1 MKDIYNYEKNI
12 TITKTVNGDVVM
24 TMNEEIL
31 TSLLNHIW
39 DAGQHQADK
48 KLYAT
53 AEDTLK
59 LWTALAEKKDNM

>member
-12 TITKTVNGDVVM
+12 TLTKTVNGDVVM
-24 TMNEEIL
+24 TMNEAIL
-31 TSLLNHIW
+31 TSLMNHIW
-39 DAGQHQADK
+39 DAGQHQSDK
-48 KLYAT
+48 GFNAT

>member
-24 TMNEEIL
+24 TMNDAIL
-31 TSLLNHIW
+31 TSILNHIW
-39 DAGQHQADK
+39 DGGQHQADNG
-48 KLYAT
+48 LNAT

-59 LWTALAEKKDNM
+59 LWTVLAEKKDNM